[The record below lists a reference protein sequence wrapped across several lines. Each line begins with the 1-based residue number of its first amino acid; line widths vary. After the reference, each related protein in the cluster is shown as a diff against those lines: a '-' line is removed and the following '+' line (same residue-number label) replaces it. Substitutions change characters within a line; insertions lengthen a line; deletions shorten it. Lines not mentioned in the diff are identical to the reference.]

1 MKKPRISYDAHSDV
15 FSIVIKEGYEETHRE
30 VSPGVFVELDKNN
43 QMIGI
48 EILDASQNIGKFFRA
63 PTQGVSLSV

>member
-15 FSIVIKEGYEETHRE
+15 FSIVIKEGYEETHQE
-30 VSPGVFVELDKNN
+30 VTPGVFVELDKNN

-48 EILDASQNIGKFFRA
+48 EILDASENIGKFFRDST
-63 PTQGVSLSV
+63 PRVSLSA